1 MPHSPVSEEKLVGFP
16 ARCVSLRQKL
26 RVSKPELAHWLG
38 VGRGYVNVMEK
49 GRQAPSWPVF
59 QLIEKLEAAA
69 NLKQL
74 AMHMPQPDSPPTSPE
89 MAGLPPEAIEA
100 LDRLVQPEA
109 APVAATVAAAPPP
122 PSPAPDMPVEKTVTR
137 EKTAF
142 ALRVAALREKMG
154 VTRPKLAQR
163 LGVSRQYVT
172 KIENGAHASLP
183 VIKLIEK
190 LEAEIQ
196 SASTDAPAAELD
208 HSTASAPPQIPAAA
222 SPVPAVAEAVSAAP
236 APVLPIHT
244 APVSGTPRITA
255 LPVLTIPAARDLT
268 APGLAS
274 FAASEHFAFG
284 VTDPDAFAMRLAGDA
299 MLPQHH
305 DGELAVLYPN
315 SLPHTGNRVIAR
327 LSDSLGGDVLFRIY
341 STTDHGHSIVLS
353 SLNPLY
359 PPVTLSPD
367 EIVWLYPVATT
378 IRQMM
383 Q

>member
-1 MPHSPVSEEKLVGFP
+1 MPHSPVSEEKLIGFP
-16 ARCVSLRQKL
+16 ARCLSLRQKL

-38 VGRGYVNVMEK
+38 VGRSYVNVMEK
-49 GRQAPSWPVF
+49 GRQAPSRPVF

-74 AMHMPQPDSPPTSPE
+74 AMHMPQPDTSPLHTE
-89 MAGLPPEAIEA
+89 MAGLPPAAIEA
-100 LDRLVQPEA
+100 LDRLVQPEEKP
-109 APVAATVAAAPPP
+109 APVQAIAK
-122 PSPAPDMPVEKTVTR
+122 PVQKPVLR
-137 EKTAF
+137 EKNAF

-190 LEAEIQ
+190 LEAEIN
-196 SASTDAPAAELD
+196 
-208 HSTASAPPQIPAAA
+208 ASAVIAAA
-222 SPVPAVAEAVSAAP
+222 TVHDSSSAVPTAPPPAP
-236 APVLPIHT
+236 APVAADIPAFSIPA
-244 APVSGTPRITA
+244 APVQGTSRITS
-255 LPVLTIPAARDLT
+255 LPVLTIPAARALT
-268 APGLAS
+268 SPALAA
-274 FAASEHFAFG
+274 FTAAEHFAFS
-284 VTDPDAFAMRLAGDA
+284 VTDPDAFAMRLSGDA

-341 STTDHGHSIVLS
+341 STADHGHSVVLS

-367 EIVWLYPVATT
+367 EIVWIYPVATT
-378 IRQMM
+378 VRQMLL
-383 Q
+383 

>member
-16 ARCVSLRQKL
+16 ARCQSLRQKL

-38 VGRGYVNVMEK
+38 VGRSYVTVMEK
-49 GRQAPSWPVF
+49 GRQAPSRPVF

-74 AMHMPQPDSPPTSPE
+74 AMHMPQPDANIPSSE
-89 MAGLPPEAIEA
+89 LAGLPPAAIEA
-100 LDRLVQPEA
+100 LDRLVQPEET
-109 APVAATVAAAPPP
+109 PV
-122 PSPAPDMPVEKTVTR
+122 PAKPVEKPVMR
-137 EKTAF
+137 EKNAF

-196 SASTDAPAAELD
+196 NKSAPITALAPAPEVTVAASPAPMPAPAPTIAEPV
-208 HSTASAPPQIPAAA
+208 SAPPAFTIPAAPMA
-222 SPVPAVAEAVSAAP
+222 
-236 APVLPIHT
+236 
-244 APVSGTPRITA
+244 GTPRLTA
-255 LPVLTIPAARDLT
+255 LPVLTITSARDLT
-268 APGLAS
+268 VPAQAAFSSTEHLAFS
-274 FAASEHFAFG
+274 VS
-284 VTDPDAFAMRLAGDA
+284 DPDAFAMRLAGDA
-299 MLPQHH
+299 MLPQHN

-315 SLPHTGNRVIAR
+315 SVPHTGNRVIAR
-327 LSDSLGGDVLFRIY
+327 LSDSLGGDVLFRVY
-341 STTDHGHSIVLS
+341 STADHGHSIVLS

-367 EIVWLYPVATT
+367 EIVWIYPVAATV
-378 IRQMM
+378 RQML

>member
-16 ARCVSLRQKL
+16 ARCQSLRQKL
-26 RVSKPELAHWLG
+26 RVSKPELASWLG
-38 VGRGYVNVMEK
+38 VGRSYVSVMEK
-49 GRQAPSWPVF
+49 GRLAPSRPVF

-74 AMHMPQPDSPPTSPE
+74 AMHMPQPDTTATSSTG
-89 MAGLPPEAIEA
+89 MAGLPPEAIAA
-100 LDRLVQPEA
+100 LDRLVQPEEE
-109 APVAATVAAAPPP
+109 APSAS
-122 PSPAPDMPVEKTVTR
+122 SPAPAPTMPAEKPVQR
-137 EKTAF
+137 EKNPF
-142 ALRVAALREKMG
+142 ALRVASLRARMG

-190 LEAEIQ
+190 LEAEVLNGTAATSESTLHDTPAAALA
-196 SASTDAPAAELD
+196 SAPASQPAAVIEAPAA
-208 HSTASAPPQIPAAA
+208 SAPLPHSIPAA
-222 SPVPAVAEAVSAAP
+222 PVP
-236 APVLPIHT
+236 
-244 APVSGTPRITA
+244 GMPRISA

-268 APGLAS
+268 APSLAAFS
-274 FAASEHFAFG
+274 ATEHFAFS

-305 DGELAVLYPN
+305 DGELAILYPN

-327 LSDSLGGDVLFRIY
+327 LSDSLGGDILFRIY
-341 STTDHGHSIVLS
+341 STADHGHSIILS

-359 PPVTLSPD
+359 PPVTLTPD

-378 IRQMM
+378 VRQMLL
-383 Q
+383 

>member
-16 ARCVSLRQKL
+16 ARCLSLRQKL

-38 VGRGYVNVMEK
+38 VGRSYVTVLEK
-49 GRQAPSWPVF
+49 GRQAPSRPVF

-74 AMHMPQPDSPPTSPE
+74 AMHMPQPDTTTAPTE
-89 MAGLPPEAIEA
+89 MAGLPPAAIEA
-100 LDRLVQPEA
+100 LDRLAHQEETP
-109 APVAATVAAAPPP
+109 APVAPTVAEK
-122 PSPAPDMPVEKTVTR
+122 PVIR
-137 EKTAF
+137 EKNAF

-190 LEAEIQ
+190 LEADIRNE
-196 SASTDAPAAELD
+196 SAAATATVHESTSAATPAPQPAPA
-208 HSTASAPPQIPAAA
+208 
-222 SPVPAVAEAVSAAP
+222 PAVAHTPVHSTPAAP
-236 APVLPIHT
+236 APW
-244 APVSGTPRITA
+244 TPRIA
-255 LPVLTIPAARDLT
+255 PLPVLTISAARDLT
-268 APGLAS
+268 GPAQAV
-274 FAASEHFAFG
+274 FAAAEHFAFS
-284 VTDPDAFAMRLAGDA
+284 VSDPDAFAMRLAGDA
-299 MLPQHH
+299 MLPQHQ
-305 DGELAVLYPN
+305 DGELAILYPN

-327 LSDSLGGDVLFRIY
+327 LSDSLGGDVLFRIF

-359 PPVTLSPD
+359 PPVTLSRD
-367 EIVWLYPVATT
+367 EIVWIYPVASTV
-378 IRQMM
+378 RQMM
-383 Q
+383 H

>member
-16 ARCVSLRQKL
+16 ARCLSLRQKL

-38 VGRGYVNVMEK
+38 VGRSYVTVLEK
-49 GRQAPSWPVF
+49 GRQAPSRPVF

-74 AMHMPQPDSPPTSPE
+74 AMHMPQPDTTSAPTE
-89 MAGLPPEAIEA
+89 MAGLPPAAIEA

-109 APVAATVAAAPPP
+109 T
-122 PSPAPDMPVEKTVTR
+122 PAPAPTVTPVEKPVLR
-137 EKTAF
+137 AKTTF

-196 SASTDAPAAELD
+196 NESAAATAIASEHTTVSATSTPPQPAPA
-208 HSTASAPPQIPAAA
+208 
-222 SPVPAVAEAVSAAP
+222 PVAPAVAHTPAFPIPAAP
-236 APVLPIHT
+236 APV
-244 APVSGTPRITA
+244 TPRIA
-255 LPVLTIPAARDLT
+255 LLPVLTIPAARE
-268 APGLAS
+268 LAS
-274 FAASEHFAFG
+274 PAQAAFAAAEHFAFS
-284 VTDPDAFAMRLAGDA
+284 VSDPDAFAMRLTGDA

-305 DGELAVLYPN
+305 DGELAILYPN
-315 SLPHTGNRVIAR
+315 SLPHTGNRVVAR
-327 LSDSLGGDVLFRIY
+327 LSDSLGGDVLFRVY
-341 STTDHGHSIVLS
+341 STADHGHSIVLS

-359 PPVTLSPD
+359 PPVTLSPE
-367 EIVWLYPVATT
+367 EIVWIYPVSSTV
-378 IRQMM
+378 RQMM

>member
-16 ARCVSLRQKL
+16 ARCLSLRQKL

-38 VGRGYVNVMEK
+38 VGRSYVTVMEK
-49 GRQAPSWPVF
+49 GRQAPSRPVF

-74 AMHMPQPDSPPTSPE
+74 AMHMPQPDAATASTE

-100 LDRLVQPEA
+100 LDRLVQQEEKPAPSA
-109 APVAATVAAAPPP
+109 APV
-122 PSPAPDMPVEKTVTR
+122 EKPVTR
-137 EKTAF
+137 EKNAF

-190 LEAEIQ
+190 LEAEVQ
-196 SASTDAPAAELD
+196 NGSAVTADASNHDDGSPASTAPLPAPTAAAD
-208 HSTASAPPQIPAAA
+208 TAATTPPFSIPAA
-222 SPVPAVAEAVSAAP
+222 PVP
-236 APVLPIHT
+236 
-244 APVSGTPRITA
+244 GTPRITA

-268 APGLAS
+268 VPAQAV
-274 FAASEHFAFG
+274 FAAAEHFPFS
-284 VTDPDAFAMRLAGDA
+284 VSDPDAFAMRLAGDA
-299 MLPQHH
+299 MLPQHQ
-305 DGELAVLYPN
+305 DGELAILYPN
-315 SLPHTGNRVIAR
+315 SVPHTGNRVIAR
-327 LSDSLGGDVLFRIY
+327 LSDSLGGDVLFRIF
-341 STTDHGHSIVLS
+341 STTDHGHSVVLS

-359 PPVTLSPD
+359 PPVILSRD
-367 EIVWLYPVATT
+367 EIVWIYPVASTV
-378 IRQMM
+378 RQMM
-383 Q
+383 H

>member
-1 MPHSPVSEEKLVGFP
+1 MPHSPVSNEKLVGFP
-16 ARCVSLRQKL
+16 ARCLSLRQKL

-38 VGRGYVNVMEK
+38 VGRSYVTVMEK
-49 GRQAPSWPVF
+49 GRQAPSRPVF

-74 AMHMPQPDSPPTSPE
+74 AMHMPQPDTTTASTE

-100 LDRLVQPEA
+100 LDRLAQQEKP
-109 APVAATVAAAPPP
+109 
-122 PSPAPDMPVEKTVTR
+122 PAPATPIPTIINR
-137 EKTAF
+137 EKNAF

-196 SASTDAPAAELD
+196 SGSNDTPASETVHSPAPLQTSSPTVADTVSTPPAPAF
-208 HSTASAPPQIPAAA
+208 
-222 SPVPAVAEAVSAAP
+222 
-236 APVLPIHT
+236 PIHA
-244 APVSGTPRITA
+244 APVSATSRITA
-255 LPVLTIPAARDLT
+255 LPVLNIPAARDLT
-268 APGLAS
+268 APAQAA
-274 FAASEHFAFG
+274 FAATEHFAFS
-284 VTDPDAFAMRLAGDA
+284 VSDPDAFAMRLAGDA

-305 DGELAVLYPN
+305 DGELAIMYPN

-327 LSDSLGGDVLFRIY
+327 LSDSLGGDVLFRVY

-353 SLNPLY
+353 SLNNLY
-359 PPVTLSPD
+359 PPVTLSPE
-367 EIVWLYPVATT
+367 EIVWIYPVAATV
-378 IRQMM
+378 RQML

>member
-16 ARCVSLRQKL
+16 ARCLSLRQKL

-38 VGRGYVNVMEK
+38 VGRSYVTVLEK
-49 GRQAPSWPVF
+49 GRQAPSRPVF

-74 AMHMPQPDSPPTSPE
+74 AMHMPQPDTTSAPTE
-89 MAGLPPEAIEA
+89 MAGLPPAAIEA
-100 LDRLVQPEA
+100 LDRLVQPEPTPTPA
-109 APVAATVAAAPPP
+109 VPSAVKPVIHA
-122 PSPAPDMPVEKTVTR
+122 KTT
-137 EKTAF
+137 F

-196 SASTDAPAAELD
+196 NESAVATAVASDHTAVNTISTPPQAPAPV
-208 HSTASAPPQIPAAA
+208 TAHTPAFSIP
-222 SPVPAVAEAVSAAP
+222 AAP
-236 APVLPIHT
+236 AP
-244 APVSGTPRITA
+244 ATPRISL
-255 LPVLTIPAARDLT
+255 LPVLTIPAARE
-268 APGLAS
+268 LAS
-274 FAASEHFAFG
+274 PAQAAFAAAEHFAFS

-305 DGELAVLYPN
+305 DGELAILYPN
-315 SLPHTGNRVIAR
+315 SLPHTGNRVVAR
-327 LSDSLGGDVLFRIY
+327 LSDSLGGDVLFRVY
-341 STTDHGHSIVLS
+341 STADHGHSIVLS

-359 PPVTLSPD
+359 PPVTLSP
-367 EIVWLYPVATT
+367 EEVAWIYPVSSTV
-378 IRQMM
+378 RQMM

>member
-16 ARCVSLRQKL
+16 ARCQSLRQKL

-38 VGRGYVNVMEK
+38 VGRSYVSVMEK
-49 GRQAPSWPVF
+49 GRQAPSRPVF

-74 AMHMPQPDSPPTSPE
+74 AMHMPQPDSTTPSPE
-89 MAGLPPEAIEA
+89 MAGLPPAAIEA
-100 LDRLVQPEA
+100 LDRLVQEDEK
-109 APVAATVAAAPPP
+109 PVAVTPIVT
-122 PSPAPDMPVEKTVTR
+122 PAKR
-137 EKTAF
+137 EKNAF
-142 ALRVAALREKMG
+142 ALRVVALREKMG

-196 SASTDAPAAELD
+196 NGAAD
-208 HSTASAPPQIPAAA
+208 TPAAA
-222 SPVPAVAEAVSAAP
+222 THENSSPATP
-236 APVLPIHT
+236 APTPAAANTASTPPAFSIHA
-244 APVSGTPRITA
+244 APVSGTPRITS
-255 LPVLTIPAARDLT
+255 LPVLTIPAARELT
-268 APGLAS
+268 APAQAA
-274 FAASEHFAFG
+274 FAASEHFAFS
-284 VTDPDAFAMRLAGDA
+284 VSDPDAFAMRLAGDA

-315 SLPHTGNRVIAR
+315 SVPHTGNRVIAR
-327 LSDSLGGDVLFRIY
+327 LSDSLGGDVLFRVY
-341 STTDHGHSIVLS
+341 STADHGHSIVLS

-367 EIVWLYPVATT
+367 EIVWIYPVATT
-378 IRQMM
+378 VRQML

>member
-16 ARCVSLRQKL
+16 ARCASLRQKL

-38 VGRGYVNVMEK
+38 VGRSYVTVMEK
-49 GRQAPSWPVF
+49 GRQAPSRPVY

-74 AMHMPQPDSPPTSPE
+74 AMHMPQPDLPQASTELS
-89 MAGLPPEAIEA
+89 GLPPEALAA
-100 LDRLVQPEA
+100 LDRLVQPEEEAPA
-109 APVAATVAAAPPP
+109 AAATAPPP
-122 PSPAPDMPVEKTVTR
+122 IPTPAMPEEMPAAR
-137 EKTAF
+137 EKNAF
-142 ALRVAALREKMG
+142 ALRVAALRAKMG

-190 LEAEIQ
+190 LEAEVFHGRAATQDVTIHE
-196 SASTDAPAAELD
+196 APA
-208 HSTASAPPQIPAAA
+208 
-222 SPVPAVAEAVSAAP
+222 AAP
-236 APVLPIHT
+236 APPPAAVPAAAEAPAASTASHPIPHSIPA
-244 APVSGTPRITA
+244 APASGMPRISA
-255 LPVLTIPAARDLT
+255 LPVLNIPAARDLT
-268 APGLAS
+268 APGLAAFS
-274 FAASEHFAFG
+274 ATEHFAFS

-305 DGELAVLYPN
+305 DGELAILYPN
-315 SLPHTGNRVIAR
+315 SVPHTGNRVVAR

-341 STTDHGHSIVLS
+341 STADHGHSIVLS

-359 PPVTLSPD
+359 PPVTLSPE
-367 EIVWLYPVATT
+367 EIVWIYPVATT
-378 IRQMM
+378 VRQMLL
-383 Q
+383 

>member
-16 ARCVSLRQKL
+16 ARCLSLRQKL

-38 VGRGYVNVMEK
+38 VGRSYVTVLEK
-49 GRQAPSWPVF
+49 GRQAPSRPVF

-74 AMHMPQPDSPPTSPE
+74 AMHMPQPDTSSPPTE
-89 MAGLPPEAIEA
+89 MAGLPPAAIEA
-100 LDRLVQPEA
+100 LDRLVQPEPA
-109 APVAATVAAAPPP
+109 PAPTPAPVSAAN
-122 PSPAPDMPVEKTVTR
+122 PVEKPVIR
-137 EKTAF
+137 EKNTF

-196 SASTDAPAAELD
+196 NESAAATTAVAAEHETVSAAST
-208 HSTASAPPQIPAAA
+208 PPQP
-222 SPVPAVAEAVSAAP
+222 AP
-236 APVLPIHT
+236 APV
-244 APVSGTPRITA
+244 APAVAHSPAFSIPAAPASVTPRIA
-255 LPVLTIPAARDLT
+255 LLPVLTIPAARE
-268 APGLAS
+268 LAS
-274 FAASEHFAFG
+274 PAQAAFAAAEHFAFS
-284 VTDPDAFAMRLAGDA
+284 VSDPDAFAMRLAGDA

-305 DGELAVLYPN
+305 DGELAILYPN

-327 LSDSLGGDVLFRIY
+327 LSDSLGGDVLFRVY
-341 STTDHGHSIVLS
+341 STADHGHSIVLS

-359 PPVTLSPD
+359 PPVTLSPE
-367 EIVWLYPVATT
+367 EIVWIYPVSSTV
-378 IRQMM
+378 RQMM

>member
-16 ARCVSLRQKL
+16 ARCLSLRQKL

-38 VGRGYVNVMEK
+38 VGRSYVTVLEK
-49 GRQAPSWPVF
+49 GRQAPSRPVF

-74 AMHMPQPDSPPTSPE
+74 AMHMPQPDTTSAPTE
-89 MAGLPPEAIEA
+89 MAGLPPAAIEA
-100 LDRLVQPEA
+100 LDRLVQQEEAPSPVAAPPAMPFA
-109 APVAATVAAAPPP
+109 APVIRT
-122 PSPAPDMPVEKTVTR
+122 KN
-137 EKTAF
+137 AF

-154 VTRPKLAQR
+154 VSRPKLAQR

-196 SASTDAPAAELD
+196 NASAETAAATVHENTTAATPAPQPPPAPSVVDTPAF
-208 HSTASAPPQIPAAA
+208 SMPAASAP
-222 SPVPAVAEAVSAAP
+222 V
-236 APVLPIHT
+236 
-244 APVSGTPRITA
+244 TPRIA
-255 LPVLTIPAARDLT
+255 LLPVLTIPAARE
-268 APGLAS
+268 LAS
-274 FAASEHFAFG
+274 PAQAVFAAAEHFAFS
-284 VTDPDAFAMRLAGDA
+284 VTDPDAFGLRLTGDA

-305 DGELAVLYPN
+305 DGELAILYPN
-315 SLPHTGNRVIAR
+315 SPPHTGNRVIAR
-327 LSDSLGGDVLFRIY
+327 LSDSLGGDVLFRIF

-359 PPVTLSPD
+359 PPVTLSPQ
-367 EIVWLYPVATT
+367 EIAWIYPVASTV
-378 IRQMM
+378 RQML

>member
-16 ARCVSLRQKL
+16 ARCLSLRQKL

-38 VGRGYVNVMEK
+38 VGRSYVTVLEK
-49 GRQAPSWPVF
+49 GRQAPSRPVF

-74 AMHMPQPDSPPTSPE
+74 AMHMPLPDTTSAPTE
-89 MAGLPPEAIEA
+89 LAGLPPAAIEA
-100 LDRLVQPEA
+100 LDRLVQPE
-109 APVAATVAAAPPP
+109 PT
-122 PSPAPDMPVEKTVTR
+122 PAPAVQPAVKPVIHAKNT
-137 EKTAF
+137 F

-196 SASTDAPAAELD
+196 NES
-208 HSTASAPPQIPAAA
+208 AAA
-222 SPVPAVAEAVSAAP
+222 TAVASDHTAVNTISTPPPAPVTAQTPAFSIPAAP
-236 APVLPIHT
+236 APAT
-244 APVSGTPRITA
+244 SRISL
-255 LPVLTIPAARDLT
+255 LPVLTIPAARE
-268 APGLAS
+268 LAS
-274 FAASEHFAFG
+274 PAQAVFAAAEHFAFS
-284 VTDPDAFAMRLAGDA
+284 VTDPDAFALRLAGDA

-305 DGELAVLYPN
+305 DGELAILYPN
-315 SLPHTGNRVIAR
+315 SLPHTGNRVVAR
-327 LSDSLGGDVLFRIY
+327 LSDSLGGDILFRIY
-341 STTDHGHSIVLS
+341 STADHGHSIVLS

-359 PPVTLSPD
+359 PPVTLSRE
-367 EIVWLYPVATT
+367 EIAWIHPVATT
-378 IRQMM
+378 VRQMLH
-383 Q
+383 

>member
-16 ARCVSLRQKL
+16 ARCQSLRQKL
-26 RVSKPELAHWLG
+26 RVSKPELASWLG
-38 VGRGYVNVMEK
+38 VGRSYVSVMEK
-49 GRQAPSWPVF
+49 GRLAPSRPVF

-74 AMHMPQPDSPPTSPE
+74 AMHMPQPDTTATSSTG
-89 MAGLPPEAIEA
+89 MAGLPPEAIAA
-100 LDRLVQPEA
+100 LDRLVQPEEE
-109 APVAATVAAAPPP
+109 APSAS
-122 PSPAPDMPVEKTVTR
+122 SPAPAPTMPAEKPVQR
-137 EKTAF
+137 EKNAF
-142 ALRVAALREKMG
+142 ALRVASLRARMG

-190 LEAEIQ
+190 LEAEVLNGTAPT
-196 SASTDAPAAELD
+196 SESTLHDTPAAALASAPAAQPAAVIEAPA
-208 HSTASAPPQIPAAA
+208 ASAPLPHSIP
-222 SPVPAVAEAVSAAP
+222 SAP
-236 APVLPIHT
+236 A
-244 APVSGTPRITA
+244 SGMPRISA

-268 APGLAS
+268 APSLAA
-274 FAASEHFAFG
+274 FAATEHFAFS

-305 DGELAVLYPN
+305 DGELAILYPN

-327 LSDSLGGDVLFRIY
+327 LSDSLGGDILFRIY
-341 STTDHGHSIVLS
+341 STADHGHSIILS

-367 EIVWLYPVATT
+367 EIVWIYPVATT
-378 IRQMM
+378 VRQMLH
-383 Q
+383 

>member
-16 ARCVSLRQKL
+16 ARCLSLRQKL

-38 VGRGYVNVMEK
+38 VGRSYVSVMEK
-49 GRQAPSWPVF
+49 GRQAPSRPVF

-74 AMHMPQPDSPPTSPE
+74 AMHMPQPDTTPPSTE
-89 MAGLPPEAIEA
+89 MAGLPPAAIEA
-100 LDRLVQPEA
+100 LDRLVQEEEK
-109 APVAATVAAAPPP
+109 PVPA
-122 PSPAPDMPVEKTVTR
+122 SPVGKPVRR
-137 EKTAF
+137 EKNAF
-142 ALRVAALREKMG
+142 AMRVAALREKMG

-196 SASTDAPAAELD
+196 NAAAGTAAAPLPAPSKAPLPAPAPTATETASTPPAF
-208 HSTASAPPQIPAAA
+208 SIPAAP
-222 SPVPAVAEAVSAAP
+222 S
-236 APVLPIHT
+236 LGI
-244 APVSGTPRITA
+244 PRITA

-268 APGLAS
+268 VPAQAA
-274 FAASEHFAFG
+274 FAAHEHFAFS
-284 VTDPDAFAMRLAGDA
+284 VSDPDAFAMRLAGDA

-315 SLPHTGNRVIAR
+315 SVPHTGNRVIAR
-327 LSDSLGGDVLFRIY
+327 LSDGLGGDVLFRIY
-341 STTDHGHSIVLS
+341 STADHGHSIVLS

-359 PPVTLSPD
+359 PPVTLSPE
-367 EIVWLYPVATT
+367 EIVWIYPVATT
-378 IRQMM
+378 VRQMLL
-383 Q
+383 

>member
-16 ARCVSLRQKL
+16 ARCLSLRQKL

-38 VGRGYVNVMEK
+38 VGRSYVTVMEK
-49 GRQAPSWPVF
+49 GRQAPSRPVF

-74 AMHMPQPDSPPTSPE
+74 AMHMPQPDTTAATE
-89 MAGLPPEAIEA
+89 LAGLPPAAIEA
-100 LDRLVQPEA
+100 LDRLVQPEEK
-109 APVAATVAAAPPP
+109 
-122 PSPAPDMPVEKTVTR
+122 PAPAKAVEQPVKGEKN
-137 EKTAF
+137 AF

-196 SASTDAPAAELD
+196 NRAADHTAVPAPDHAASSAATAAPTVADPVGVAPSFSMPAA
-208 HSTASAPPQIPAAA
+208 
-222 SPVPAVAEAVSAAP
+222 PVA
-236 APVLPIHT
+236 
-244 APVSGTPRITA
+244 GTPRLTA

-268 APGLAS
+268 VPAQAAFASTEHLAFS
-274 FAASEHFAFG
+274 VS
-284 VTDPDAFAMRLAGDA
+284 DPDAFAMRLSGDA

-315 SLPHTGNRVIAR
+315 SMPHTGDRVIAR

-341 STTDHGHSIVLS
+341 STADHGHSIVLS

-359 PPVTLSPD
+359 PPVTLSPE
-367 EIVWLYPVATT
+367 EIVWIYPVASTV
-378 IRQMM
+378 RQMLL
-383 Q
+383 

>member
-16 ARCVSLRQKL
+16 ARCLSLRQKL

-38 VGRGYVNVMEK
+38 VGRSYVTVLEK
-49 GRQAPSWPVF
+49 GRQAPSRPVF

-74 AMHMPQPDSPPTSPE
+74 AMHMPQPDTTAAPSE
-89 MAGLPPEAIEA
+89 MAGLPPAAIEA
-100 LDRLVQPEA
+100 LDRLVQPEEKPA
-109 APVAATVAAAPPP
+109 PTIPVAK
-122 PSPAPDMPVEKTVTR
+122 PVQQPVKR
-137 EKTAF
+137 EKNAF
-142 ALRVAALREKMG
+142 SLRVAALREKMG

-190 LEAEIQ
+190 LEAEILNA
-196 SASTDAPAAELD
+196 SAAVAPATIHD
-208 HSTASAPPQIPAAA
+208 SSGTAAPQPA
-222 SPVPAVAEAVSAAP
+222 PTPAVAETPAFSIPAAP
-236 APVLPIHT
+236 VH
-244 APVSGTPRITA
+244 GMPRITA
-255 LPVLTIPAARDLT
+255 LPVLTIPAARELT
-268 APGLAS
+268 APAQ
-274 FAASEHFAFG
+274 AAFSAAEHFAFS
-284 VTDPDAFAMRLAGDA
+284 VSDPDAFAMRLAGDA

-327 LSDSLGGDVLFRIY
+327 LSHSLGGDVLFRIY
-341 STTDHGHSIVLS
+341 STADHGHSIVLS

-378 IRQMM
+378 VRQMLL
-383 Q
+383 

>member
-16 ARCVSLRQKL
+16 ARCLSLRQRL

-38 VGRGYVNVMEK
+38 VGRSYVTVLEQ
-49 GRQAPSWPVF
+49 GRQAPSRPVY

-74 AMHMPQPDSPPTSPE
+74 AMHMPQPDTTSAPTE
-89 MAGLPPEAIEA
+89 MAGLPPAAIEA
-100 LDRLVQPEA
+100 LDRLVQQEEA
-109 APVAATVAAAPPP
+109 PAALAPTVVEI
-122 PSPAPDMPVEKTVTR
+122 PVIRAKN
-137 EKTAF
+137 AF

-190 LEAEIQ
+190 LETEIQ
-196 SASTDAPAAELD
+196 N
-208 HSTASAPPQIPAAA
+208 ASAGTAAATVHENKIAATPAPLPPPAPSVTETPAFSIPAA
-222 SPVPAVAEAVSAAP
+222 PVHS
-236 APVLPIHT
+236 T
-244 APVSGTPRITA
+244 TRITA
-255 LPVLTIPAARDLT
+255 LPVLTIPAARELT
-268 APGLAS
+268 APAQAA
-274 FAASEHFAFG
+274 FAATEHFAFT
-284 VTDPDAFAMRLAGDA
+284 VSDPDAFALRLAGDA

-315 SLPHTGNRVIAR
+315 TMPHTGNRVIAR
-327 LSDSLGGDVLFRIY
+327 LSNSLGGDVLFRIY
-341 STTDHGHSIVLS
+341 STADHGHSIVLS

-359 PPVTLSPD
+359 PPVTLSPE
-367 EIVWLYPVATT
+367 EIVWIYPVATT
-378 IRQMM
+378 VRQMLL
-383 Q
+383 

>member
-74 AMHMPQPDSPPTSPE
+74 AMHMPQPDTTPASTAL
-89 MAGLPPEAIEA
+89 AGLPPSAIEA
-100 LDRLVQPEA
+100 LDRLVQPEPAPAPA
-109 APVAATVAAAPPP
+109 AEPDATPPP
-122 PSPAPDMPVEKTVTR
+122 ALSLEKPLMR

-142 ALRVAALREKMG
+142 ALRVASLREKMG

-190 LEAEIQ
+190 LEAEVLG
-196 SASTDAPAAELD
+196 SAEVAAPAAD
-208 HSTASAPPQIPAAA
+208 TATTPEPAVQAAA
-222 SPVPAVAEAVSAAP
+222 AAQEAHAAP
-236 APVLPIHT
+236 SPQQPHLHSIPVAP
-244 APVSGTPRITA
+244 ASGMPRISA
-255 LPVLTIPAARDLT
+255 LPVLTIPAARELT
-268 APGLAS
+268 APGLAAFS
-274 FAASEHFAFG
+274 AIEHFAFS

-305 DGELAVLYPN
+305 DGELAILYPN
-315 SLPHTGNRVIAR
+315 STPHTGNRVIAR

-341 STTDHGHSIVLS
+341 STADHGHSIVLS

-367 EIVWLYPVATT
+367 EIAWIYPVATT
-378 IRQMM
+378 VRQMLI
-383 Q
+383 

>member
-16 ARCVSLRQKL
+16 ARCLSLRQKL

-38 VGRGYVNVMEK
+38 VGRSYVTVLEK
-49 GRQAPSWPVF
+49 GRQAPSRPVF

-74 AMHMPQPDSPPTSPE
+74 AMHMPQPDTTIPSTE
-89 MAGLPPEAIEA
+89 MAGLPPAAIEA
-100 LDRLVQPEA
+100 LDRLAHQQEEA
-109 APVAATVAAAPPP
+109 PAPVAP
-122 PSPAPDMPVEKTVTR
+122 PVEKPIIR
-137 EKTAF
+137 IKNAF
-142 ALRVAALREKMG
+142 ALRVAALRGKMG

-196 SASTDAPAAELD
+196 NA
-208 HSTASAPPQIPAAA
+208 TASAPATEHVSSSPASTAPLPTPAPAAADTPITPPAFSIPAA
-222 SPVPAVAEAVSAAP
+222 PVMHPTS
-236 APVLPIHT
+236 
-244 APVSGTPRITA
+244 RITA
-255 LPVLTIPAARDLT
+255 LPVLTIPAARELT
-268 APGLAS
+268 TPTQAA
-274 FAASEHFAFG
+274 FAATEHFAFS
-284 VTDPDAFAMRLAGDA
+284 VSDPDAFALRLTGDA

-305 DGELAVLYPN
+305 DGELAILYPH

-327 LSDSLGGDVLFRIY
+327 LSDSLGGDVLFRVY
-341 STTDHGHSIVLS
+341 STADHGHSIVLS

-359 PPVTLSPD
+359 PPVTLSPE
-367 EIVWLYPVATT
+367 EIVWIYPVASTV
-378 IRQMM
+378 RQML

>member
-16 ARCVSLRQKL
+16 ARCLSLRQKL

-38 VGRGYVNVMEK
+38 VGRSYVTVLEK
-49 GRQAPSWPVF
+49 GRQAPSRPVF

-74 AMHMPQPDSPPTSPE
+74 AMHMPQPDTTFAPTE
-89 MAGLPPEAIEA
+89 MAGLPPAAIEA

-109 APVAATVAAAPPP
+109 T
-122 PSPAPDMPVEKTVTR
+122 PAPAPTVTPVEKPVLR
-137 EKTAF
+137 AKTTF

-196 SASTDAPAAELD
+196 NESAAT
-208 HSTASAPPQIPAAA
+208 TAVASEYTTVRANSAPPQPA
-222 SPVPAVAEAVSAAP
+222 PVAPAVAHTPAFPIPAAP
-236 APVLPIHT
+236 APV
-244 APVSGTPRITA
+244 TPRISL
-255 LPVLTIPAARDLT
+255 LPVLTIPAARE
-268 APGLAS
+268 LAS
-274 FAASEHFAFG
+274 PAQAAFAAAEHFAFS
-284 VTDPDAFAMRLAGDA
+284 VSDPDAFAMRLAGDA

-305 DGELAVLYPN
+305 DGELAILYPN
-315 SLPHTGNRVIAR
+315 SIPHTGNRVVAR
-327 LSDSLGGDVLFRIY
+327 LSDSLGGDVLFRVY
-341 STTDHGHSIVLS
+341 STADHGHSIVLS

-359 PPVTLSPD
+359 PPVTLSPE
-367 EIVWLYPVATT
+367 EIVWIYPVSSTV
-378 IRQMM
+378 RQMM

>member
-16 ARCVSLRQKL
+16 ARCQSLRQKL
-26 RVSKPELAHWLG
+26 RVSKPELASWLG
-38 VGRGYVNVMEK
+38 VGRSYVSVMEK
-49 GRQAPSWPVF
+49 GRLAPSRPVF

-74 AMHMPQPDSPPTSPE
+74 AMHMPQPDTAATSSTG
-89 MAGLPPEAIEA
+89 MAGLPPEAIAA
-100 LDRLVQPEA
+100 LDRLVQPEEE
-109 APVAATVAAAPPP
+109 APSAS
-122 PSPAPDMPVEKTVTR
+122 SPAPAPTMPAEKPVQR
-137 EKTAF
+137 EKNAF
-142 ALRVAALREKMG
+142 ALRVASLRARMG

-190 LEAEIQ
+190 LEAEVLNGTAPT
-196 SASTDAPAAELD
+196 SESTLHDTPAAALASAPAAQPAAVIEAPA
-208 HSTASAPPQIPAAA
+208 ASAPLPHSIP
-222 SPVPAVAEAVSAAP
+222 SAP
-236 APVLPIHT
+236 A
-244 APVSGTPRITA
+244 SGMPRISA

-268 APGLAS
+268 APSLAAFS
-274 FAASEHFAFG
+274 ATEHFAFS

-305 DGELAVLYPN
+305 DGELAILYPN

-327 LSDSLGGDVLFRIY
+327 LSDSLGGDILFRIY

-359 PPVTLSPD
+359 PPVTLTPD

-378 IRQMM
+378 VRQMLH
-383 Q
+383 

>member
-16 ARCVSLRQKL
+16 ARCLSLRQKL

-38 VGRGYVNVMEK
+38 VGRSYVTVLEK
-49 GRQAPSWPVF
+49 GRQAPSRPVF

-74 AMHMPQPDSPPTSPE
+74 AMHMPQPDTTFAPTE
-89 MAGLPPEAIEA
+89 MAGLPPAAIEA

-109 APVAATVAAAPPP
+109 T
-122 PSPAPDMPVEKTVTR
+122 PAPAPIPVIKPVEKPVLRT
-137 EKTAF
+137 KTTF

-196 SASTDAPAAELD
+196 NESAAAVASE
-208 HSTASAPPQIPAAA
+208 HTTASATSTPPQP
-222 SPVPAVAEAVSAAP
+222 AP
-236 APVLPIHT
+236 APVAPAVAHT
-244 APVSGTPRITA
+244 PAFSIPAASAPVTPRIA
-255 LPVLTIPAARDLT
+255 LLPVLTIPAARE
-268 APGLAS
+268 LAS
-274 FAASEHFAFG
+274 PAQAAFAAAEHFAFS
-284 VTDPDAFAMRLAGDA
+284 VSDPDAFAMRLAGDA

-305 DGELAVLYPN
+305 DGELAILYPN
-315 SLPHTGNRVIAR
+315 SLPHTGNRVVAR
-327 LSDSLGGDVLFRIY
+327 LSDSLGGDVLFRVY

-359 PPVTLSPD
+359 PPVTLSPE
-367 EIVWLYPVATT
+367 EIVWIYPVSSTV
-378 IRQMM
+378 RQMM

>member
-16 ARCVSLRQKL
+16 ARCLSLRQKL
-26 RVSKPELAHWLG
+26 CVTKPELAHWLG
-38 VGRGYVNVMEK
+38 VGRSYVTVLEK
-49 GRQAPSWPVF
+49 GRQAPSRPVF

-74 AMHMPQPDSPPTSPE
+74 AMHMPQPDTTALPSE
-89 MAGLPPEAIEA
+89 MAGLPPAALEA
-100 LDRLVQPEA
+100 LDRLTQPEEKPAHTIPA
-109 APVAATVAAAPPP
+109 AKPVQQ
-122 PSPAPDMPVEKTVTR
+122 PVKR
-137 EKTAF
+137 EKNAF

-190 LEAEIQ
+190 LEAEIENS
-196 SASTDAPAAELD
+196 SAAIAPATIHDSSSATP
-208 HSTASAPPQIPAAA
+208 TASPP
-222 SPVPAVAEAVSAAP
+222 P
-236 APVLPIHT
+236 APVAAETPAFSIPT
-244 APVSGTPRITA
+244 APVHGMPRITA
-255 LPVLTIPAARDLT
+255 LPVLTIPSARELT
-268 APGLAS
+268 APAQAA
-274 FAASEHFAFG
+274 FAAAEHLAFS
-284 VTDPDAFAMRLAGDA
+284 VNDPDAFALRLTGDA

-341 STTDHGHSIVLS
+341 STADHGHSIVLS

-359 PPVTLSPD
+359 PPVTLSPE
-367 EIVWLYPVATT
+367 EIVWIYPVATT
-378 IRQMM
+378 VRQMLL
-383 Q
+383 

>member
-16 ARCVSLRQKL
+16 ARCLSLRQRL

-38 VGRGYVNVMEK
+38 VGRSYVTVLEQ
-49 GRQAPSWPVF
+49 GRQAPSRPVY

-74 AMHMPQPDSPPTSPE
+74 AMHMPQPDTTSAPTE
-89 MAGLPPEAIEA
+89 MAGLPPAAIEA
-100 LDRLVQPEA
+100 LDRLVQQEEAPA
-109 APVAATVAAAPPP
+109 APAPTVVEI
-122 PSPAPDMPVEKTVTR
+122 PVIRAKN
-137 EKTAF
+137 AF

-190 LEAEIQ
+190 LETEVNAA
-196 SASTDAPAAELD
+196 SAATAPTTVHESSSSAATPAPQPVPAPLVADAPAF
-208 HSTASAPPQIPAAA
+208 TIPAA
-222 SPVPAVAEAVSAAP
+222 PVHGA
-236 APVLPIHT
+236 
-244 APVSGTPRITA
+244 PRITA
-255 LPVLTIPAARDLT
+255 LPVITIPAARELT
-268 APGLAS
+268 APAQAA
-274 FAASEHFAFG
+274 FAATEHFAFT
-284 VTDPDAFAMRLAGDA
+284 VSDPDAFALRLAGDA

-315 SLPHTGNRVIAR
+315 TMPHTGNRVIAR
-327 LSDSLGGDVLFRIY
+327 LSNSLGGDVLFRIY
-341 STTDHGHSIVLS
+341 STADHGHSIVLS

-359 PPVTLSPD
+359 PPVTLSPE
-367 EIVWLYPVATT
+367 EIVWIYPVATT
-378 IRQMM
+378 VRQMLL
-383 Q
+383 

>member
-16 ARCVSLRQKL
+16 ARCLSLRQKL

-38 VGRGYVNVMEK
+38 VGRSYVTVLEK
-49 GRQAPSWPVF
+49 GRQAPSRPVF

-74 AMHMPQPDSPPTSPE
+74 AMHMPQPDTTSAPTE
-89 MAGLPPEAIEA
+89 MAGLPPAAIEA

-109 APVAATVAAAPPP
+109 TAAP
-122 PSPAPDMPVEKTVTR
+122 AVTPVEKPVLR
-137 EKTAF
+137 AKTTF

-196 SASTDAPAAELD
+196 NESAATAIAAEHTTVNATSTPPAPAA
-208 HSTASAPPQIPAAA
+208 
-222 SPVPAVAEAVSAAP
+222 PAVAHTPALSIPAAP
-236 APVLPIHT
+236 APV
-244 APVSGTPRITA
+244 TPRIA
-255 LPVLTIPAARDLT
+255 LLPVLTIPAARDL
-268 APGLAS
+268 AS
-274 FAASEHFAFG
+274 PAQAAFAAAEHFAFS
-284 VTDPDAFAMRLAGDA
+284 VSDPDAFAMRLAGDA

-305 DGELAVLYPN
+305 DGELAILYPN
-315 SLPHTGNRVIAR
+315 SLPHTGNRVVAR
-327 LSDSLGGDVLFRIY
+327 LSDSLGGDVLFRVY
-341 STTDHGHSIVLS
+341 STADHGHSIVLS

-359 PPVTLSPD
+359 PPVTLSPE
-367 EIVWLYPVATT
+367 EIVWIFPVSSTV
-378 IRQMM
+378 RQMM

>member
-74 AMHMPQPDSPPTSPE
+74 AMHMPQPDSTSPSTE
-89 MAGLPPEAIEA
+89 LAGLPPSAIEA
-100 LDRLVQPEA
+100 LDRLAQSEA
-109 APVAATVAAAPPP
+109 AAAPA
-122 PSPAPDMPVEKTVTR
+122 PAPAPAPASPPQAPSAEKPVLR

-142 ALRVAALREKMG
+142 ALRVAALRAKMG

-190 LEAEIQ
+190 LEAEVLNE
-196 SASTDAPAAELD
+196 ATDTTAAPLHEAPPAAQAV
-208 HSTASAPPQIPAAA
+208 TPPAQPAA
-222 SPVPAVAEAVSAAP
+222 VQEAPAAP
-236 APVLPIHT
+236 APQPLHHSIPA
-244 APVSGTPRITA
+244 APVSGMPRICA

-268 APGLAS
+268 APGLAAFS
-274 FAASEHFAFG
+274 ATEHFAFS

-315 SLPHTGNRVIAR
+315 SVPHTGNRVIAR

-359 PPVTLSPD
+359 PPVTLTPD
-367 EIVWLYPVATT
+367 EIVWIYPVATT